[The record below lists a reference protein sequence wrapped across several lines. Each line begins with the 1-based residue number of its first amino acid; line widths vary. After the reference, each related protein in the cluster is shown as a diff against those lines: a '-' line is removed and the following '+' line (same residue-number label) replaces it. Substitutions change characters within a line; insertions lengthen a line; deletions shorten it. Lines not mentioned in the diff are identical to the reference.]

1 MPNKDKKKKN
11 KLAII
16 GIIIFVLSFVAA
28 LMVLIVVS
36 NGNNNG
42 DDSEE
47 QAQIQEDEPEVEDE
61 PVEEEI
67 KVIEKIDFQDVVDDW
82 VATTGGRK
90 GVIIY
95 DLDAGEISAE
105 YNADT
110 KFATAS
116 IYKLFVVYEGYRR
129 IQNGEWSGD
138 DAASWTGYNISE
150 CLDLAIRESNSSCA
164 EIMWSMIGRDTLDEI
179 VQRDFEIP
187 GVEISTLT
195 ATPREIMEM
204 MKKFYYHNEIVDE
217 TLVSRMKDSFLIQPE
232 TIYDWRQGLPSGF
245 SEEALVYNKV
255 GWNYNGEYWDIY
267 DDAAIIDFVNKER
280 KIIVVVMT
288 SGIDFRS
295 NRRLGEMIEAKVL
308 NLESN

>member
-1 MPNKDKKKKN
+1 MPSKDKKKN
-11 KLAII
+11 KLVII
-16 GIIIFVLSFVAA
+16 GIIVFVLSFAIA
-28 LMVLIVVS
+28 LTALIIVS
-36 NGNNNG
+36 SRNG
-42 DDSEE
+42 DDDSDDKE
-47 QAQIQEDEPEVEDE
+47 QTQTQEDELETEDE
-61 PVEEEI
+61 PIEEEK
-67 KVIEKIDFQDVVDDW
+67 KVVEKIDFQDVVDDW

-129 IQNGEWSGD
+129 VQNGEWSGD

-187 GVEISTLT
+187 GVEISTFT

-232 TIYDWRQGLPSGF
+232 
-245 SEEALVYNKV
+245 
-255 GWNYNGEYWDIY
+255 
-267 DDAAIIDFVNKER
+267 
-280 KIIVVVMT
+280 IIVVVMT